1 MQHYITNIGYKP
13 LISLKKNHFAKNTLF
28 VITTITIGVKMT
40 NLKKIGLTALAGS
53 LAAIGYAQAGSLS
66 VNGTARMEYQTTST
80 STTNADTFAQTA
92 SITFSGS
99 GELDNGNTVSFTQ
112 VRAGASAGAITSQS
126 VTLDMGDMG
135 TLSLA
140 SMNLAGIGTI
150 QDMVPNGGEQPWDDI
165 GVTGEHGTPEQGVA
179 SPHAGNRLGYSTTAG
194 GATISAAADFN
205 NNSAT
210 TSLAIQLPNLV
221 EGFNIG
227 AGIATDADSA
237 TTEQDIETMFVTYTM
252 GSVSVG
258 YQVTDVEQQTA
269 NTDIERTAY
278 GISFAVN
285 DNLSIGYGIS
295 DTEFE
300 SSSLTLDEENAGIG
314 IAYTSGGMKLGI
326 INNTKD
332 NAGGSAGADEMTEFQ
347 LTFAF

>member
-1 MQHYITNIGYKP
+1 
-13 LISLKKNHFAKNTLF
+13 
-28 VITTITIGVKMT
+28 MT

-66 VNGTARMEYQTTST
+66 VNGTARMEYQST
-80 STTNADTFAQTA
+80 AASATANADTFAQTA

-112 VRAGASAGAITSQS
+112 VVNSNITSQS
-126 VTLDMGDMG
+126 VVLDMGDMG
-135 TLSLA
+135 TVSMA

-150 QDMVPNGGEQPWDDI
+150 QDMVPNGGEQPWDDL
-165 GVTGEHGTPEQGVA
+165 GTHGTPQQGVA
-179 SPHAGNRLGYSTTAG
+179 SPHAGNRLGYKTTAG
-194 GATISAAADFN
+194 GATISAAIDYAQ
-205 NNSAT
+205 NSPT
-210 TSLAIQLPNLV
+210 TSLAVSMSPM
-221 EGFNIG
+221 EGFEVG
-227 AGIATDADSA
+227 AGIATDQDSA
-237 TTEQDIETMFVTYTM
+237 TTEQDIETMYVKYTM
-252 GSVSVG
+252 GGISVG
-258 YQVTDVEQQTA
+258 YQTTDVDATAA

-285 DNLSIGYGIS
+285 DNLSVGYGIS

-300 SSSLTLDEENAGIG
+300 EFSLDEENAGLG

-332 NAGGSAGADEMTEFQ
+332 NAGGATGADETLEFQ

>member
-1 MQHYITNIGYKP
+1 
-13 LISLKKNHFAKNTLF
+13 
-28 VITTITIGVKMT
+28 MT

-150 QDMVPNGGEQPWDDI
+150 QDMVPNGGEQPWDDLNAA
-165 GVTGEHGTPEQGVA
+165 HGTPQQGIA
-179 SPHAGNRLGYSTTAG
+179 SPHAGDRLGYSTTMG
-194 GATISAAADFN
+194 GATVSAAIN
-205 NNSAT
+205 YENNSAT
-210 TSLAIQLPNLV
+210 TSMAVQLPNLV
-221 EGFNIG
+221 EGLNIG
-227 AGIATDADSA
+227 AGIATDASA
-237 TTEQDIETMFVTYTM
+237 AGVEDDIETMYVKYTM
-252 GSVSVG
+252 GGISVG

-332 NAGGSAGADEMTEFQ
+332 NAGGSAGAEEMTELQ